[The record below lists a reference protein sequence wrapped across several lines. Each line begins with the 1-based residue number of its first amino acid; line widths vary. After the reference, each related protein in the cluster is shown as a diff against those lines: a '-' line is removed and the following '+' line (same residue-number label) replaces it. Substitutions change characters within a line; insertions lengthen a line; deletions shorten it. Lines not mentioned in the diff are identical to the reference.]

1 MWVFKTL
8 AWHFRHSKNLIKII
22 LKKTSGEIMCGIV
35 ACIINDKAA
44 PVLLECVRRL
54 EYRGYDS
61 VGIATLFG
69 DIYIKK
75 GEGKIDDVQK
85 RLELTDIPGN
95 MGIAH
100 VRWATHG
107 LPTGK
112 NAHPH
117 TDCQK
122 KIAVVHNGI
131 IENYNE
137 LKDKLQEEGHIF
149 VSDTDTEVI
158 PHLIEKYMDMGN
170 GLEVATRLAT
180 KDIKGSYA
188 IAVISVDEP
197 DKIIGVRK
205 ESPLIVGVGEN
216 EFFIAS
222 DAPAILDHTNQ
233 IIYLNDNEMV
243 ILGQDGVII
252 KDINGNEIK
261 KEINTIQWT
270 SDMAKKGGY
279 EHFMLKEIHEQPD
292 VVKNT
297 IMEYPEIEKV
307 VATFSEFKRVCFVAC
322 GTSYHASLV
331 GKYLFE
337 TILGIPAD
345 VILASEFAFSEGAL
359 DEHTL
364 VILISQ
370 SGETA
375 DTLKA
380 LRIANKKSETLVIV
394 NVLGSTATR
403 DADHVIYSRAGPEIG
418 VAATKTYVSQ
428 LTCIYL
434 IIIALNGDNKL
445 LSEIKKVPEY
455 MKSTI
460 EDENSI
466 IKIAKKY
473 KNSSDFFFIGRGF
486 SYPTALEGALKLKE
500 ITYIHGEGYAAGELK
515 HGPLALIDDDVP
527 VLAVV
532 PPGNSHDKTL
542 SNIEEVKAR
551 GASVIAVG
559 SISDDVLRNEAHDF
573 IGFNE
578 DISEVLSPIPYVVPL
593 QLLSYYMSVERGI
606 DPDKP
611 KNLAKCVTVE

>member
-1 MWVFKTL
+1 
-8 AWHFRHSKNLIKII
+8 
-22 LKKTSGEIMCGIV
+22 MCGIV
-35 ACIINDKAA
+35 ACIINDKAS

-61 VGIATLFG
+61 VGIATLSG
-69 DIYIKK
+69 DLYIKK
-75 GEGKIDDVQK
+75 GEGKIADVQK
-85 RLELTDIPGN
+85 RIELTDIPGN

-117 TDCQK
+117 TDCK
-122 KIAVVHNGI
+122 KRIAVVHNGI
-131 IENYNE
+131 IENYQE
-137 LKDKLQEEGHIF
+137 LKVKLQDEGHIF
-149 VSDTDTEVI
+149 TSDTDTEVL
-158 PHLIEKYMDMGN
+158 PHLIEKYMEMGN

-188 IAVISVDEP
+188 IAAISADEP
-197 DKIIGVRK
+197 NKIIGVRK

-216 EFFIAS
+216 ESFIAS
-222 DAPAILDHTNQ
+222 DVPAILEHTKQ
-233 IIYLNDNEMV
+233 VIYLNDNEMV
-243 ILGQDGVII
+243 ILGPNGVLV
-252 KDINGNEIK
+252 KDIDGNLLN
-261 KEINTIQWT
+261 KESHTIDWT
-270 SDMAKKGGY
+270 SDMAEKGGY
-279 EHFMLKEIHEQPD
+279 NHFMLKEIHEQPD

-297 IMEYPEIEKV
+297 LMEFSEIEKV
-307 VATFSEFKRVCFVAC
+307 VKKFSEFKRICFVAC

-337 TILGIPAD
+337 TLLGIPTD

-359 DEHTL
+359 DEQTL

-375 DTLKA
+375 DTLRA
-380 LRIANKKSETLVIV
+380 LKIANRKAETLAIV

-403 DADHVIYSRAGPEIG
+403 EADHVVYTRAGPEIG

-428 LTCIYL
+428 LTSVYML
-434 IIIALNGDNKL
+434 AIAMNGDKKL
-445 LSEIKKVPEY
+445 LEELHKVPGY
-455 MKSTI
+455 MKTTLDNEDHII
-460 EDENSI
+460 E
-466 IKIAKKY
+466 IAKKY
-473 KNSSDFFFIGRGF
+473 KDSSDFFFIGRGF

-515 HGPLALIDDDVP
+515 HGPLALIDDEVP

-532 PPGNSHDKTL
+532 PPGSSHDKTL

-551 GASVIAVG
+551 GAYVLAVG
-559 SISDDVLRNEAHDF
+559 SSKDEVLKSQAHDVMGF
-573 IGFNE
+573 DDEIGE
-578 DISEVLSPIPYVVPL
+578 MLSPIPYVLPL
-593 QLLSYYMSVERGI
+593 QLLSYYISVERGI

>member
-1 MWVFKTL
+1 
-8 AWHFRHSKNLIKII
+8 
-22 LKKTSGEIMCGIV
+22 MCGIV
-35 ACIINDKAA
+35 ACIINEDAA

-61 VGIATLFG
+61 VGIATLSG

-75 GEGKIDDVQK
+75 GEGKIDDVQR

-107 LPTGK
+107 LPTGI
-112 NAHPH
+112 NAHPQ
-117 TDCQK
+117 TDCKK
-122 KIAVVHNGI
+122 KIAIVHNGI
-131 IENYNE
+131 IENYKE
-137 LKDKLQEEGHIF
+137 LKDKLLNEGHVF
-149 VSDTDTEVI
+149 NSDTDTEVLA
-158 PHLIEKYMDMGN
+158 HLIENYMDMGN

-188 IAVISVDEP
+188 IAVVTADEP

-205 ESPLIVGVGEN
+205 ESPLIVGIGKN
-216 EFFIAS
+216 ESFIAS
-222 DAPAILDHTNQ
+222 DVPAILDHTNKV
-233 IIYLNDNEMV
+233 IYLNDGEMV
-243 ILGQDGVII
+243 IMDSNGVSVKDMDGNLV
-252 KDINGNEIK
+252 E
-261 KEINTIQWT
+261 KEVHTIQWT

-297 IMEYPEIEKV
+297 LMEYSEIEKV
-307 VATFSEFKRVCFVAC
+307 VEEFTAFKRVCFVAC

-337 TILGIPAD
+337 SILGVPTD
-345 VILASEFAFSEGAL
+345 VVLASEFSFTQGAL
-359 DEHTL
+359 DESTL
-364 VILISQ
+364 VVLISQ

-380 LRIANKKSETLVIV
+380 LRIANVKAKTLAIV

-403 DADHVIYSRAGPEIG
+403 EADHVIYSRAGPEIG

-428 LTCIYL
+428 LTCIYML
-434 IIIALNGDNKL
+434 AIAMNGDKKL
-445 LSEIKKVPEY
+445 LDKIKKIPDH
-455 MKSTI
+455 MKKTLEMEDRII
-460 EDENSI
+460 E
-466 IKIAKKY
+466 IAKNY
-473 KNSSDFFFIGRGF
+473 TNSSDFFFIGRGF

-515 HGPLALIDDDVP
+515 HGPLALIDDEIP

-532 PPGNSHDKTL
+532 PPGKSHDKTL

-551 GASVIAVG
+551 GASVIAIG
-559 SISDDVLRNEAHDF
+559 SIEDEFLKSEAHDF
-573 IGFNE
+573 FGFE
-578 DISEVLSPIPYVVPL
+578 EEIDEIISPIPYVVPL
-593 QLLSYYMSVERGI
+593 QLLSYYISVERGI

>member
-1 MWVFKTL
+1 
-8 AWHFRHSKNLIKII
+8 
-22 LKKTSGEIMCGIV
+22 MCGIV

-61 VGIATLFG
+61 VGIATLSG
-69 DIYIKK
+69 DIYVKK
-75 GEGKIDDVQK
+75 GEGKIADVQK
-85 RLELTDIPGN
+85 RIELTDIPGN

-117 TDCQK
+117 TDCK
-122 KIAVVHNGI
+122 KRIAVVHNGI
-131 IENYNE
+131 IENYQE
-137 LKDKLQEEGHIF
+137 LKDKLQDEGHIF
-149 VSDTDTEVI
+149 TSDTDTEVL
-158 PHLIEKYMDMGN
+158 PHLIEKYMEMGN

-188 IAVISVDEP
+188 IAAISADEP

-216 EFFIAS
+216 GSFIAS
-222 DAPAILDHTNQ
+222 DVPAILKHTKNV
-233 IIYLNDNEMV
+233 IYLNDNEMV
-243 ILGQDGVII
+243 VLGPEGVLI
-252 KDINGNEIK
+252 KDIDGNLIEREIH
-261 KEINTIQWT
+261 TIDWT
-270 SDMAKKGGY
+270 SDMAEKGGY
-279 EHFMLKEIHEQPD
+279 NHFMLKEIHEQPD

-297 IMEYPEIEKV
+297 LMEFSEIEKV
-307 VATFSEFKRVCFVAC
+307 VQKFSEFKRICFVAC

-337 TILGIPAD
+337 TQLRIPTD

-375 DTLKA
+375 DTLRA
-380 LRIANKKSETLVIV
+380 LKIANKKAETLAIV

-403 DADHVIYSRAGPEIG
+403 EADHVIYTRAGPEIG

-428 LTCIYL
+428 LTCIYML
-434 IIIALNGDNKL
+434 AIAMNGDQRL
-445 LSEIKKVPEY
+445 LGQLQKVPRY
-455 MKSTI
+455 MKNTLDNEDHII
-460 EDENSI
+460 E
-466 IKIAKKY
+466 IAKKY
-473 KNSSDFFFIGRGF
+473 KDSSDFFFIGRGF

-532 PPGNSHDKTL
+532 PPGSSHDKTL

-559 SISDDVLRNEAHDF
+559 SSKDQVLRSQANDIMVF
-573 IGFNE
+573 DDGIGE
-578 DISEVLSPIPYVVPL
+578 MLSPIPYVLPL
-593 QLLSYYMSVERGI
+593 QLLSYYISIERGI

>member
-1 MWVFKTL
+1 
-8 AWHFRHSKNLIKII
+8 
-22 LKKTSGEIMCGIV
+22 MCGIV
-35 ACIINDKAA
+35 ACIINDKAS

-61 VGIATLFG
+61 VGIATLSG
-69 DIYIKK
+69 DLYIKK
-75 GEGKIDDVQK
+75 GEGKIADVQK
-85 RLELTDIPGN
+85 RIELTDIPGN

-117 TDCQK
+117 TDCK
-122 KIAVVHNGI
+122 KRIAVVHNGI
-131 IENYNE
+131 IENYQE
-137 LKDKLQEEGHIF
+137 LKVKLQDEGHIF
-149 VSDTDTEVI
+149 TSDTDTEVL
-158 PHLIEKYMDMGN
+158 PHLIEKYMEMGN

-188 IAVISVDEP
+188 IAAISADEP
-197 DKIIGVRK
+197 NKIIGVRK

-216 EFFIAS
+216 ESFIAS
-222 DAPAILDHTNQ
+222 DVPAILEHTKQ
-233 IIYLNDNEMV
+233 VIYLNDNEMV
-243 ILGQDGVII
+243 VLDPSGVLVKDMDGNLL
-252 KDINGNEIK
+252 D
-261 KEINTIQWT
+261 KESHTIDWT
-270 SDMAKKGGY
+270 SDMAEKGGY
-279 EHFMLKEIHEQPD
+279 NHFMLKEIHEQPD

-297 IMEYPEIEKV
+297 LMEFSEIEKV
-307 VATFSEFKRVCFVAC
+307 VKKFSEFKRICFVAC

-337 TILGIPAD
+337 TLLGIPTD

-359 DEHTL
+359 DEQTL

-375 DTLKA
+375 DTLRA
-380 LRIANKKSETLVIV
+380 LKIANRKAETLAIV

-403 DADHVIYSRAGPEIG
+403 EADHVVYTRAGPEIG

-428 LTCIYL
+428 LTSVYML
-434 IIIALNGDNKL
+434 AIAMNGDKKL
-445 LSEIKKVPEY
+445 LEELHKVPGY
-455 MKSTI
+455 MKTTLDNEDHII
-460 EDENSI
+460 E
-466 IKIAKKY
+466 IAKKY
-473 KNSSDFFFIGRGF
+473 KDSSDFFFIGRGF

-515 HGPLALIDDDVP
+515 HGPLALIDDEVP

-532 PPGNSHDKTL
+532 PPGSSHDKTL

-551 GASVIAVG
+551 GAYVLAVG
-559 SISDDVLRNEAHDF
+559 SSKDEVLKSQAHDVMVF
-573 IGFNE
+573 DDEIGE
-578 DISEVLSPIPYVVPL
+578 MLSPIPYVLPL
-593 QLLSYYMSVERGI
+593 QLLSYYISVERGI